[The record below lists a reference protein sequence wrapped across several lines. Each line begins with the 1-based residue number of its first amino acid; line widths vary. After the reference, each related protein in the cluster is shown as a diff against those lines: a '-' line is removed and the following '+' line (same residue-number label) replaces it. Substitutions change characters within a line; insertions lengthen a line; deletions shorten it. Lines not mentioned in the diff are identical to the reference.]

1 MQNDITELL
10 LAHGKGSQD
19 AIGQLV
25 PLVYDELRKV
35 ARAHLRRFGP
45 NQSIDTTGLV
55 HEAYLRLVDQTRAT
69 WRDRGHFYAVSA
81 LAMRQIL
88 VDRAR
93 RRQRLKRGGPADP
106 LPLDDV
112 NEPGSRRDEE
122 LLQLDL
128 ALQRLADIDERLVRV
143 VECRYFAGLTEEETA
158 EALDISVRTAQ
169 REWFKARAWLRE
181 QLVRGRC

>member
-1 MQNDITELL
+1 MQNDITGLL
-10 LAHGKGSQD
+10 LAHGQGRKD

-45 NQSIDTTGLV
+45 NQSMDTTGLV

-81 LAMRQIL
+81 IAMRQIL

-93 RRQRLKRGGPADP
+93 HRHRLKRGGAATPV
-106 LPLDDV
+106 PLDAV
-112 NEPGSRRDEE
+112 AEPATRRDED

-128 ALQRLADIDERLVRV
+128 ALERLGAIDDRLVRV

-158 EALDISVRTAQ
+158 EALDVSVRTAQ
-169 REWFKARAWLRE
+169 RQWFKARAWLRE
-181 QLVRGRC
+181 QLTGA